1 MLERRTASAGVLR
14 AARVVGRFVAARA
27 RRVVVMW
34 RMVVVWC
41 VVLVVVV
48 EDFLFWVHPQIV
60 FGGRGF

>member
-34 RMVVVWC
+34 RMVVVCC
-41 VVLVVVV
+41 VGGGGG
-48 EDFLFWVHPQIV
+48 
-60 FGGRGF
+60 GGRLFVLGPPVVGCW

>member
-1 MLERRTASAGVLR
+1 
-14 AARVVGRFVAARA
+14 
-27 RRVVVMW
+27 MW